1 MLCLRVRRE
10 GARHAGDQ
18 RFRDRRGGRKK
29 ALVVQV
35 VLIYLK

>member
-1 MLCLRVRRE
+1 MRVRRE

-29 ALVVQV
+29 ALVVQM

>member
-1 MLCLRVRRE
+1 MRVRRE

-18 RFRDRRGGRKK
+18 RFSDLRRGRKK